1 MNQSSHGAE
10 IMRQIFSLLLI
21 TVFLI
26 SCSTA
31 NKVTQQDIQTS
42 AETLDYGDFT
52 SQTLTTKAWEALDNK
67 NYPAV
72 FAYTQKCEELYGEE
86 GKQMNDGL
94 EYFASPEDAAEL
106 WALNDV
112 GTSLYIMATA
122 YEKLEMYPQ
131 ASEAYKKLAND
142 YSFAQ
147 TWDPK
152 GWYWKPATGAAS
164 KVEQF
169 KYKK

>member
-1 MNQSSHGAE
+1 
-10 IMRQIFSLLLI
+10 MRQIFSLLII

-42 AETLDYGDFT
+42 AETLDYGDYT
-52 SQTLTTKAWEALDNK
+52 SQVLTTKAWEALDDK

-147 TWDPK
+147 AWDPK

>member
-1 MNQSSHGAE
+1 
-10 IMRQIFSLLLI
+10 MRQIFSLLII

-52 SQTLTTKAWEALDNK
+52 SQTLTTKAWEALDDK

-94 EYFASPEDAAEL
+94 EYFASPEDAADL

-169 KYKK
+169 KYKE

>member
-1 MNQSSHGAE
+1 
-10 IMRQIFSLLLI
+10 MRQILSLLLI

-31 NKVTQQDIQTS
+31 KKVTQQDIQTS
-42 AETLDYGDFT
+42 AETLDYGDLT
-52 SQTLTTKAWEALDNK
+52 SQTLTTKAWDALDDK

-72 FAYTQKCEELYGEE
+72 FAYTQKCVELYGDE

-94 EYFASPEDAAEL
+94 EYFASPEDAAQL

-122 YEKLEMYPQ
+122 YEELEMYPQ
-131 ASEAYKKLAND
+131 AREAYKKLAND
-142 YSFAQ
+142 YAFAQ

-164 KVEQF
+164 KAEQL
-169 KYKK
+169 KYKE

>member
-1 MNQSSHGAE
+1 
-10 IMRQIFSLLLI
+10 MRQIFSLLII

-42 AETLDYGDFT
+42 AETLDYGDYT
-52 SQTLTTKAWEALDNK
+52 SQVLTTKAWEALDNK

-86 GKQMNDGL
+86 GKKMNDGL

>member
-1 MNQSSHGAE
+1 MNQSSPGAE
-10 IMRQIFSLLLI
+10 IMRLIFSLLI
-21 TVFLI
+21 MTVFLI
-26 SCSTA
+26 GCSTA
-31 NKVTQQDIQTS
+31 NKVTQQEVQTT
-42 AETLDYGDFT
+42 AETLDYGDYT
-52 SQTLTTKAWEALDNK
+52 SQTLTTNAWDALAAK

-72 FAYTQKCEELYGEE
+72 FAYTQKCEELYGDE
-86 GKQMNDGL
+86 GKRMNEEL
-94 EYFASPEDAAEL
+94 EYFASPEDAAQL

-122 YEKLEMYPQ
+122 YEELEMYPQ
-131 ASEAYKKLAND
+131 AREAYKKLAND
-142 YSFAQ
+142 YAFAQ

-164 KVEQF
+164 KVDQL

>member
-1 MNQSSHGAE
+1 
-10 IMRQIFSLLLI
+10 MRQIFSLLII

-42 AETLDYGDFT
+42 AETLDYGDLS
-52 SQTLTTKAWEALDNK
+52 SQELTTKAWEALDDK

-106 WALNDV
+106 WELNDV

-142 YSFAQ
+142 YAFAQ

>member
-1 MNQSSHGAE
+1 MNRSSPGAE

-52 SQTLTTKAWEALDNK
+52 SQTLTTKAWDALAEK

-86 GKQMNDGL
+86 GKKMNDGL

-122 YEKLEMYPQ
+122 YEELEMYPQ
-131 ASEAYKKLAND
+131 AREAYKKLANN

-169 KYKK
+169 KYKE